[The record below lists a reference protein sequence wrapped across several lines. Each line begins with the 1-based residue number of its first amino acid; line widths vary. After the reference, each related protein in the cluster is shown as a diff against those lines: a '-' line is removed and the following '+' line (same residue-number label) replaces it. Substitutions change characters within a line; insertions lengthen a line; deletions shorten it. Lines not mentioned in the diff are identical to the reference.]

1 VDNLCYVDIRSSFT
15 TKCHTKVYIQTAS
28 LPHVVESHI
37 DDLLGGIISN
47 TFLKNLPWIAP
58 TVAILAVGSGFLDR
72 TNISFDG
79 ADQDVAEALDVEP
92 VDPATAVIAAV
103 GPMANIVPTNTLSD
117 SRVDFDVILEE
128 L

>member
-1 VDNLCYVDIRSSFT
+1 M
-15 TKCHTKVYIQTAS
+15 
-28 LPHVVESHI
+28 VESHI

-72 TNISFDG
+72 TNISFDV

-103 GPMANIVPTNTLSD
+103 EPMANIVPTNTLSD